1 MDNKAKLTNIV
12 IKNNFKKTLEENEI
26 TSSEVKTWGD
36 LKNILKL
43 ISGTKYGVGVFKKI
57 LGFVPG
63 VSEAMSTIELLK
75 KIMKLPDGSRN
86 DSWLSKLDIDD
97 DTARIVADDIELL
110 FMEDKIKDWKNKPNN
125 EDLPDD
131 FNMNQELVNWLR
143 DNFNNRTIAGIPV
156 NEIDKKS
163 KIKEALKAKLK
174 KEMSMTGTGASVTP
188 GTGEGV
194 ATKYAFG
201 KKKDGNKVAKDY
213 IKTFGGKLAPSVPN
227 RPSKAMDYKKIWE
240 GSDWP
245 KEIPSRYADEFLFIH
260 DDNKPGFYDVKDVA
274 TGKIVDRVGFRTPEN
289 AIYFANDKIKP
300 QGGTRSTQ
308 LENESS
314 LEIDDRV
321 KVVYG
326 NEFYGE
332 TGTIVDIKRG
342 FVTVE
347 MDRNGNE
354 YSMHISDVQKIDDED
369 DDYDDDILDE
379 THINT
384 EFNIN
389 KVWDFIESRPFNN
402 PNYMPKFN
410 TAKEIWNDWGSKEK
424 EMYANFDWKDIYG
437 DKIHPREKAA
447 LQHQKNYDVL
457 AGLNE
462 IGFKSGKEFIN
473 IKLQKYPKALS
484 KVNNLINMIGENN
497 FTMDMAEWIWD
508 FFNNASFE
516 SPISEESL
524 LENYARFRNETKTRT
539 KPEQFHSAVKEVK
552 KKVNEINRLFEYMSR
567 LQNELKE
574 SEGGL
579 KTKKY
584 TENALQQIKEVTKKL
599 FLNSTKLK

>member
-1 MDNKAKLTNIV
+1 MINTVENRILQEQLLQEAFLDSIRDYAREKYNKVITTINDWKDLAVVMGKVASSGRILDRFSDDVWYNFRKNPLKKLIDFLKKIGLDSLISKIENVVNKITNLSGWKKFFAATGIGAMVKYVIEKMSGLGSDEIKNFIEKYISEKGLGEILSKLTDFKSYVGWLQPIIKGVEMLYDVLKDTINKFKDKTQLFTQNINL
-12 IKNNFKKTLEENEI
+12 IRKENM
-26 TSSEVKTWGD
+26 SSKD
-36 LKNILKL
+36 KLK
-43 ISGTKYGVGVFKKI
+43 
-57 LGFVPG
+57 
-63 VSEAMSTIELLK
+63 ELLK
-75 KIMKLPDGSRN
+75 
-86 DSWLSKLDIDD
+86 
-97 DTARIVADDIELL
+97 T
-110 FMEDKIKDWKNKPNN
+110 
-125 EDLPDD
+125 
-131 FNMNQELVNWLR
+131 
-143 DNFNNRTIAGIPV
+143 
-156 NEIDKKS
+156 
-163 KIKEALKAKLK
+163 KLK
-174 KEMSMTGTGASVTP
+174 QEISGTGTGASVTP

-201 KKKDGNKVAKDY
+201 KKANKGTPKDWKA
-213 IKTFGGKLAPSVPN
+213 APSIPN
-227 RPSKAMDYKKIWE
+227 RPSKAMDYKELWE

-274 TGKIVDRVGFRTPEN
+274 TGKIVDRFGFRTPEN
-289 AIYFANDKIKP
+289 AIYFAKDKIKP

-384 EFNIN
+384 EFNVN
-389 KVWDFIESRPFNN
+389 KVWDFIESIPFNN

-410 TAKEIWNDWGSKEK
+410 TAEEIWKQWGEEEK
-424 EMYANFDWKDIYG
+424 EMYSKFKWDNPHG
-437 DKIHPREKAA
+437 SNVHPKEKAA
-447 LQHQKNYDVL
+447 LRHQQNYNAL
-457 AGLNE
+457 AGLN
-462 IGFKSGKEFIN
+462 
-473 IKLQKYPKALS
+473 
-484 KVNNLINMIGENN
+484 
-497 FTMDMAEWIWD
+497 
-508 FFNNASFE
+508 
-516 SPISEESL
+516 
-524 LENYARFRNETKTRT
+524 ENYARFRNETKTRS

-552 KKVNEINRLFEYMSR
+552 KKVNEINRLFEYMNR
-567 LQNELKE
+567 LQSELKE

-584 TENALQQIKEVTKKL
+584 TENALQQIKEATKQL
-599 FLNSTKLK
+599 FFKSTKLK